1 MSKINIKIFLF
12 FLIFLF
18 SVSFKSYGQE
28 TNLEGAFTDRI
39 TVDFYKIDLH
49 NVFRLLGHV
58 SGKNIA
64 VDETIKGT
72 VTIQMQDV
80 SWRTVLDVVK
90 DLKGLD
96 SYERDNVLVIMPML
110 NETDP
115 RAKRIAEYKENQQF
129 AGSAALSVDIF
140 EPAEESKIKVDSAGG
155 GQASIDVI
163 VKAQE
168 FLKKA
173 DEMEKKGNKLS
184 ALDYYKKAADIWQDN
199 VDLLKKIAI
208 IALSQKNDEI
218 TAVNYGKLALK
229 ANPSDT
235 EASSLVAIALA
246 RMTKNN
252 EAKIYFERSMDG
264 DNLSSQVLYNYAV
277 FAFSQGMYNDVLRIV
292 NKIETSFTLT
302 PEIML
307 IKAQTYEMLNNK
319 NAALNEYN
327 SIVNLGSGVSS
338 QIKQTAQVKLQELLK
353 LQQK

>member
-1 MSKINIKIFLF
+1 MGKINRITILF
-12 FLIFLF
+12 FLII
-18 SVSFKSYGQE
+18 SFFVPSKSYVQAAN
-28 TNLEGAFTDRI
+28 TEGAISETLS
-39 TVDFYKIDLH
+39 VDFFKIDLH

-64 VDETIKGT
+64 VDESITGTIT
-72 VTIQMQDV
+72 LQMQDV

-96 SYERDNVLVIMPML
+96 SYERDNVLVILPL
-110 NETDP
+110 LLDTDP
-115 RAKRIAEYKENQQF
+115 KSKRIAEYKESQQF
-129 AGSAALSVDIF
+129 GASSISMEYF
-140 EPAEESKIKVDSAGG
+140 EPSEESKIKVDSMTG
-155 GQASIDVI
+155 GQVAIDTI

-173 DEMEKKGNKLS
+173 DDMDKKGNKLA
-184 ALDYYKKAADIWQDN
+184 ALEFYKKAAEIWQDN
-199 VDLLKKIAI
+199 HELLKKIAI

-229 ANPSDT
+229 ANPRDS

-246 RMTKNN
+246 RMAKNN

-264 DNLSSQVLYNYAV
+264 ENITSQILYNYAV
-277 FAFSQGMYNDVLRIV
+277 FAFSQGMYNDVIRIA
-292 NKIETSFTLT
+292 NKIETGFTIT

-307 IKAQTYEMLNNK
+307 IKAQTYEILNNR

-327 SIVNLGSGVSS
+327 SIVNLGSGVSPH
-338 QIKQTAQVKLQELLK
+338 IKQIAQLKLQELLK
-353 LQQK
+353 SQQN